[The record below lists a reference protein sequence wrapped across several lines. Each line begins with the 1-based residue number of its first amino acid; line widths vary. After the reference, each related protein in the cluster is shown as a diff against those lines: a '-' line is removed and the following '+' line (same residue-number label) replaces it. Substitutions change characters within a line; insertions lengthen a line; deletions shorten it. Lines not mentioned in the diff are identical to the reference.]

1 MSVVLYRF
9 LATGQTLREL
19 SFNFLVGRSTAC
31 SLVAT
36 VCQALWDVLKPL
48 YLRHPQAADEWI
60 KVAADF
66 EERFPLHITARRLR
80 QCFRKP
86 FDCLRGAAI
95 PKIKDEYVA
104 A

>member
-1 MSVVLYRF
+1 MTIRF

-36 VCQALWDVLKPL
+36 VCQALWDVVKPL

-66 EERFPLHITARRLR
+66 EERWQMPHCWCYRRKARPYRMPSKFWKR
-80 QCFRKP
+80 QSQ
-86 FDCLRGAAI
+86 L
-95 PKIKDEYVA
+95 
-104 A
+104 